1 MKIVR
6 LAYALLIVSLLFVA
20 TNSFILTNLI
30 SETIAEI
37 DDGKDE
43 SAELA
48 LEKYTRVYE
57 NFRDKEKYISLTVN
71 HTDISGV
78 DAAFAEMIGAAE
90 AGDLTSVITIK
101 SRLRDSLD
109 HLIRLCGINFYSI
122 F

>member
-6 LAYALLIVSLLFVA
+6 LAYALLILSLLFVA

-57 NFRDKEKYISLTVN
+57 KFRNKEKYISLTVN

-109 HLIRLCGINFYSI
+109 HLRRLCGINFYSI